1 MEGLSEVTRAKLR
14 GLVLSAQRECRL
26 PSVVAAIA
34 RDGRLIDTVA
44 VGTADF
50 AGSVPAGPDVQYRIG
65 SITKTFT
72 TVAAMQLV
80 AEGRIGLHDPLGRH
94 LPGAP
99 HPDLPISAL
108 LSHTSGL
115 QREPVGEVWETL
127 AMPSREELL
136 ANGAAAK
143 TLYPP
148 ASWWHY
154 SNLGLALIGEM
165 VAQVSGVAWDQY
177 IAERILGPLGM
188 TRTGVQPSAP
198 FASGYSV
205 LPFSDEVVVEEPL
218 DLAGIAPAGQLWST
232 ATDLAT
238 WTGFL
243 LHGNSAVLDAEYL
256 QLMAAPRAIADL
268 QHWTM
273 AWGIGLMLVRQ
284 GERVL
289 VGHTGGMPG
298 FLAAAFG
305 SPLTGTGVVVL
316 TNASA
321 AVRPALLAARLLEVV
336 DTDAIQERP
345 WLPGE
350 PVPEQVTSLLG
361 HWWTEWTEWIFRWRD
376 GQLESIQAD
385 APAGTEP
392 ERYRQLGPDLY
403 VIENGVER
411 GEELRLVR
419 DQAGVILNMYRAT
432 YPFTRAPL
440 PFGSSPR

>member
-1 MEGLSEVTRAKLR
+1 MEGFSEATRAKLR
-14 GLVLSAQRECRL
+14 RLVLSAQRDGPL
-26 PSVVAAIA
+26 PSVVVAIA
-34 RDGRLIDTVA
+34 RDGQLIDTVA

-94 LPGAP
+94 LTGAP
-99 HPDLPISAL
+99 HPELPISAL

-127 AMPSREELL
+127 AMPSREELM

-143 TLYPP
+143 ILYPP
-148 ASWWHY
+148 TSWWHY

-165 VAQVSGVAWDQY
+165 VAQVSGMSWDQY
-177 IAERILGPLGM
+177 ISLRILGPLGM
-188 TRTGVQPSAP
+188 ARTGTHPEAPS
-198 FASGYSV
+198 ASGYSV
-205 LPFSDEVVVEEPL
+205 LPYSDEVVLEEPV
-218 DLAGIAPAGQLWST
+218 DLGGIAPAGQLWST
-232 ATDLAT
+232 AADLAI

-243 LHGNSAVLDAEYL
+243 LHGNSEVLDPEYL

-273 AWGIGLMLVRQ
+273 AWGLGLMLIRL

-305 SPLTGTGVVVL
+305 SSVTGTGVVVL

-336 DTDAIQERP
+336 DTDAVQEQP
-345 WLPGE
+345 WTPGE
-350 PVPEQVTSLLG
+350 PVSEEVAPLLG
-361 HWWTEWTEWIFRWRD
+361 HWWTEWSEWVFRWRN
-376 GQLESIQAD
+376 GQLESSQVD
-385 APAGTEP
+385 APGGSEP
-392 ERYRQLGPDLY
+392 ERYRRLGPDLY

-419 DQAGVILNMYRAT
+419 DQAGALLNMYRAT
-432 YPFTRAPL
+432 YPFTRSPI
-440 PFGSSPR
+440 PFGGSPG